1 MPTRRR
7 VRIPD
12 DIDTVGQTNRFLKL
26 PFAAPKND
34 REHAANARELERAV
48 NRIPV
53 SSGATARELERAVNR
68 IPVSSGATPIT
79 IDANGADLSDDG
91 SGRWTMTPILLD
103 KPGLWLIVGKLYVA
117 GDATIEGKM
126 RVFAGAGPFL
136 VEAREY
142 ADPGLFGAGPV
153 LYATGLV
160 VGGMGGWFFG
170 EWTETTPTTRSA
182 SASYVAYKL
191 TDV

>member
-34 REHAANARELERAV
+34 REHAAN
-48 NRIPV
+48 
-53 SSGATARELERAVNR
+53 ARELERAVNR